1 MIFPSIWAAGSD
13 NNIGAFLLEHLVIV
27 IADILKSDGGTR
39 AGRRRP
45 PLEAPR
51 RREPK
56 ETTEERWR
64 QCGEAAA
71 RGGGPGGSVMFTD
84 CSDPHTHLWCLA
96 ACRLGLPPVRE
107 TTSRP
112 GLRLEPSHC
121 PGPSKQLQRLGPGP
135 PGQQSRPPAPLGLVT
150 VT

>member
-1 MIFPSIWAAGSD
+1 
-13 NNIGAFLLEHLVIV
+13 LVVIV

-84 CSDPHTHLWCLA
+84 CSDPHTLVVFG
-96 ACRLGLPPVRE
+96 RLP
-107 TTSRP
+107 SRSSSGTGDNVTP
-112 GLRLEPSHC
+112 GS
-121 PGPSKQLQRLGPGP
+121 
-135 PGQQSRPPAPLGLVT
+135 AT
-150 VT
+150 